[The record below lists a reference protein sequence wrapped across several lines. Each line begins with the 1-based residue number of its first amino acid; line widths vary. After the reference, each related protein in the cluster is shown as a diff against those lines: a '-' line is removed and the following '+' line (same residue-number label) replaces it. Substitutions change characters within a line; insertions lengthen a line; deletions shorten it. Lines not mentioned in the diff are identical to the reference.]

1 MPRPLKS
8 SLRDSRADVLS
19 AARAEFAAHGFSGAG
34 VDRIA
39 LLARVNKAM
48 IYYHFKSKIGLY
60 REVLR
65 DGFRRLTTDARAS
78 IADAPT
84 AIGKFDAYVGSL
96 LRTASAEPHI
106 VPILLRELAGGGRNF
121 DAETLRMVT
130 GLFLVVK
137 EILDEGQASGE
148 FRAADPMLTHFMVMG
163 STMLY
168 VANEP
173 VRAQVRRA
181 GVLGRKARV
190 PVGQAPMARHLATV
204 LRCTLCVHKET
215 SDHA

>member
-1 MPRPLKS
+1 MSRPPKS
-8 SLRDSRADVLS
+8 SRRDSRADVLS

-65 DGFRRLTTDARAS
+65 DGFRRLTADARAS

-84 AIGKFDAYVGSL
+84 AIEKFDAYVASL
-96 LRTASAEPHI
+96 LRTAAAEPHI
-106 VPILLRELAGGGRNF
+106 VPIMLREVAGGGRNF

-137 EILDEGQASGE
+137 EILDEGQSSGE

-173 VRAQVRRA
+173 IRAQVRRTR
-181 GVLGRKARV
+181 VLGRKAQIPTRN
-190 PVGQAPMARHLATV
+190 ASMARHLATV
-204 LRCTLCVHKET
+204 LRCTLCVDKEA

>member
-19 AARAEFAAHGFSGAG
+19 AARAEFAGRGFSGAG

-39 LLARVNKAM
+39 LHAGVNKAM
-48 IYYHFKSKIGLY
+48 IYYHFQSKIGLY

-65 DGFRRLTTDARAS
+65 EGFRRLTTDARAS

-84 AIGKFDAYVGSL
+84 AIEKFDAYVGSL

-137 EILDEGQASGE
+137 EILDEGQSSGE

-163 STMLY
+163 STMLF

-173 VRAQVRRA
+173 IRTQVRRA
-181 GVLGRKARV
+181 RVLGRRARIPKGNV
-190 PVGQAPMARHLATV
+190 SMARHLSTV
-204 LRCTLCVHKET
+204 LRCTLCVGKEA
-215 SDHA
+215 SNHA

>member
-8 SLRDSRADVLS
+8 RHRDSRADVLS
-19 AARAEFAAHGFSGAG
+19 AARAEFAARGFSGAG

-39 LLARVNKAM
+39 LQARVNKAM
-48 IYYHFKSKIGLY
+48 IYYHFNSKIGLY

-65 DGFRRLTTDARAS
+65 DGFRRLTADARAS

-84 AIGKFDAYVGSL
+84 AMEKFDAYVDSL

-106 VPILLRELAGGGRNF
+106 VPIMLRELAGGGRNF
-121 DAETLRMVT
+121 DAETLRLMS

-148 FRAADPMLTHFMVMG
+148 FRAADPLLTHFMVMG
-163 STMLY
+163 TTMLY

-173 VRAQVRRA
+173 IRAQVRRSR
-181 GVLGRKARV
+181 VLGRKAQI
-190 PVGQAPMARHLATV
+190 PTGNASMARHLATV
-204 LRCTLCVHKET
+204 LRCTLCVDKEGA
-215 SDHA
+215 DHA

>member
-1 MPRPLKS
+1 
-8 SLRDSRADVLS
+8 
-19 AARAEFAAHGFSGAG
+19 
-34 VDRIA
+34 
-39 LLARVNKAM
+39 VNKAM

-65 DGFRRLTTDARAS
+65 EGFRRLTTDARTS

-181 GVLGRKARV
+181 GVLGRKARI
-190 PVGQAPMARHLATV
+190 PMGNAPMARHLATV
-204 LRCTLCVHKET
+204 LRCTLCVHKEA